1 VKEAR
6 MEHRQMKGK
15 NFQEEYR
22 PYRGGRHWR
31 AVEGATLR
39 IDSSK
44 INIRGTEIGMRE
56 EEDFMGETLW
66 SAMETEGSGKS
77 TKI

>member
-1 VKEAR
+1 
-6 MEHRQMKGK
+6 
-15 NFQEEYR
+15 
-22 PYRGGRHWR
+22 
-31 AVEGATLR
+31 VEGAALR